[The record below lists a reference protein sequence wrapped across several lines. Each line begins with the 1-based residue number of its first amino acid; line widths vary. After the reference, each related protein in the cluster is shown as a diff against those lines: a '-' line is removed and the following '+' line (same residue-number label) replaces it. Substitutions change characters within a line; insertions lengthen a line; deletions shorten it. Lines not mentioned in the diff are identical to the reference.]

1 MLSVAEWRR
10 GEWRLTNAP
19 FAAALQAVVDRLHQ
33 WDQRR
38 QQKVARRTAELVE
51 AETVGLRERSLAGMR
66 RHEAGPPSL
75 ESGSRS
81 AAQQRAHAQR
91 MLDAEVRREAA
102 ALQRQP
108 VADLRSTREH

>member
-1 MLSVAEWRR
+1 
-10 GEWRLTNAP
+10 
-19 FAAALQAVVDRLHQ
+19 
-33 WDQRR
+33 
-38 QQKVARRTAELVE
+38 
-51 AETVGLRERSLAGMR
+51 MR

-102 ALQRQP
+102 ALRRQP
-108 VADLRSTREH
+108 VADLRSTRGR